1 MPEQTAVTV
10 RATVLPD
17 RHPLVER
24 ELRAL
29 RAEGPASPDLPFAE
43 LAGVHFA
50 RLFVLDGADD
60 GAAAGAADG
69 AGRGI
74 PASLVYM
81 ADVDG
86 STEQHLADLAQRAGH
101 GMDRVFGHCLDY
113 PAAPGAEQ
121 RRAWLTRHTLRP
133 AAYYVHTAG
142 RTVEQIRA
150 ELRLRDELEDLAD
163 APDLRAGAPGAALVR
178 RRLVDAV
185 HARPDLRWA
194 ARPAAGPGRGRAV
207 RAALALGATALLGLL
222 LLPVLVPV
230 LLGWLVLVRLRE
242 RQEVPEAGPA
252 DPEHLHDVM
261 QYEDFGAQN
270 PFTAVG
276 LVKPGLVRRTTMRVA
291 LAGLEFANR
300 HLFWRDRL
308 AGVRTIHFARW
319 LPLDGGRR
327 LVFASAYDGS
337 LESYMDDFI
346 DRLHWGI
353 NLVFSNGVGFP
364 RTRWLVFGGARD
376 EIAYKHYLRRHQ
388 VATVVFYSAYATAT
402 ARTLDTNAEIRNGLS
417 HSPRDDASAAR
428 WLSLL

>member
-10 RATVLPD
+10 RATLLPD
-17 RHPLVER
+17 RHPQVR
-24 ELRAL
+24 QQLRAL
-29 RAEGPASPDLPFAE
+29 RGEGPSSADFPFAE

-50 RLFVLDGADD
+50 RLFVLDEATD
-60 GAAAGAADG
+60 ADG
-69 AGRGI
+69 RAI

-86 STEQHLADLAQRAGH
+86 GAEQHLADLAQRAGP
-101 GMDRVFGHCLDY
+101 GLDRLFGHCADY
-113 PAAPGAEQ
+113 PAAPGAAD
-121 RRAWLTRHTLRP
+121 RRTWLSRHTLRP

-142 RTVEQIRA
+142 RTVDQIRA

-163 APDLRAGAPGAALVR
+163 VPDVRTGGGARAVR
-178 RRLVDAV
+178 QRLVDGV

-194 ARPAAGPGRGRAV
+194 ARPAAGPGPGRAV
-207 RAALALGATALLGLL
+207 RSALALGAATLLGLL

-242 RQEVPEAGPA
+242 RQEVPEAGAA

-270 PFTAVG
+270 AFTAVG
-276 LVKPGLVRRTTMRVA
+276 LVKPGFVRRTTMRVA
-291 LAGLEFANR
+291 LAGLEFANQ

-353 NLVFSNGVGFP
+353 NLVFSNGAGFP

-388 VATVVFYSAYATAT
+388 VATVVFYSAYATST
-402 ARTLDTNAEIRNGLS
+402 ARTLDANAQLRSGLS
-417 HSPRDDASAAR
+417 HIPRDDAGAAR